1 MTNAKCSRA
10 GCALEASWLISWRNP
25 KVHSPDRVKTWSAC
39 DEHRSYLVE
48 YLSARDFYLK
58 DEKFDPKHS

>member
-1 MTNAKCSRA
+1 T
-10 GCALEASWLISWRNP
+10 LEATWLISWRNP
-25 KVHSPDRVKTWSAC
+25 KVHSPDRVKSWAAC
-39 DEHRSYLVE
+39 DEHRSYLVD